1 MSKLKY
7 FFPDSQDFI
16 DPSFDFFRETRNE
29 HRVRQRDDH
38 YPHEIFPHPYD
49 GMLVSKAVVD
59 GLGGGESKYTRAQ
72 RLRYFRNGMKHF
84 FRLPDNMETMGDC
97 GAFTYVNQDVPP
109 YRVEEVIEFYETSRF
124 NYGVS
129 LDHIVFGYEKPG
141 EVFGGEVLAECRRR
155 QDITLTLA
163 QEFLNKSHKS
173 CFTPFGVAHGWS
185 KDSYRQSVEALL
197 AMGYKNITMGGMVPL
212 KTVQILE
219 TLEEIK
225 PLLKSDTQVH
235 LLGIARPESFVDF
248 IKFGVTSIDSTT
260 PLQQAFK
267 DRKNN
272 YHSLAGAAYTAV
284 RVPQFDAN
292 PSLSRKIKSG
302 VVDQDVA
309 RHLEKDAMN
318 ALFEFDKGS
327 MSLMQALEAVLA
339 YERFHS
345 GEKEADKIR
354 ADYHR
359 TLSERPW
366 KQCHCNI
373 CKSIGIN
380 VIIFRGAERNR
391 RRGFHN
397 IQVLYSRLQQT
408 LSQRPEELS

>member
-38 YPHEIFPHPYD
+38 YPHEVFSRPYD

-84 FRLPDNMETMGDC
+84 FRLPDDMETMGDC
-97 GAFTYVNQDVPP
+97 GAFTYVNQDAPP

-141 EVFGGEVLAECRRR
+141 EVFSGEVLAECRRR

-163 QEFLNKSHKS
+163 QEFLSKSQKS
-173 CFTPFGVAHGWS
+173 CFTAFGVAHGWS
-185 KDSYRQSVEALL
+185 KTSYRQSVESLL

-225 PLLKSDTQVH
+225 PLLKNDTRVH

-248 IKFGVTSIDSTT
+248 IQLGVTSIDSTT

-272 YHSLAGAAYTAV
+272 YHTTYGTAYTAV

-302 VVDQDVA
+302 VIDQDIA
-309 RHLEKDAMN
+309 RHLERDALH
-318 ALFEFDKGS
+318 ALFEYDKGS
-327 MSLMQALEAVLA
+327 MPLAQTLEAVLA
-339 YERFHS
+339 YERLHA

-354 ADYHR
+354 LDYER
-359 TLSERPW
+359 TLVERPW
-366 KQCHCNI
+366 KKCQCDI
-373 CKSIGIN
+373 CKAIGIN

-397 IQVLYSRLQQT
+397 IQVLYSRLQRT
-408 LSQRPEELS
+408 LSQRSEELS

>member
-1 MSKLKY
+1 LSKLKY

-16 DPSFDFFRETRNE
+16 DPSFDFVRETRNE

-38 YPHEIFPHPYD
+38 YPHEVFARPYD

-84 FRLPDNMETMGDC
+84 FRLPNGMETMGDC
-97 GAFTYVNQDVPP
+97 GAFTYVNQEVPP
-109 YRVEEVIEFYETSRF
+109 YRIEEVIDFYETSRF
-124 NYGVS
+124 DYGVS
-129 LDHIVFGYEKPG
+129 MDHIVFGYEKVDEPFTG
-141 EVFGGEVLAECRRR
+141 DVLAECRRR

-163 QEFLNKSHKS
+163 QEFLVKSKS
-173 CFTPFGVAHGWS
+173 CCFKPYGVAHGWS
-185 KDSYRQSVEALL
+185 RHSYRQSVEALI

-212 KTVQILE
+212 KTPQILE

-225 PLLKSDTQVH
+225 PLIGGGIQVH
-235 LLGIARPESFVDF
+235 LLGIARPESFKEF
-248 IKFGVTSIDSTT
+248 IRLGVTSIDSTT

-272 YHSLAGAAYTAV
+272 YHSLNGTAFTAV

-309 RHLEKDAMN
+309 RNLEKASLK
-318 ALFEFDKGS
+318 ALSEYDKGI
-327 MSLMQALEAVLA
+327 LPLEQTLETVMA
-339 YERFHS
+339 YERLHS
-345 GEKEADKIR
+345 GEKDAEKMR
-354 ADYHR
+354 PDYER
-359 TLSERPW
+359 TLRAQAW
-366 KQCHCNI
+366 KECQCNI

-397 IQVLYSRLQQT
+397 IQVLYSRLQRT
-408 LSQRPEELS
+408 LSSEDES

>member
-1 MSKLKY
+1 
-7 FFPDSQDFI
+7 
-16 DPSFDFFRETRNE
+16 
-29 HRVRQRDDH
+29 
-38 YPHEIFPHPYD
+38 
-49 GMLVSKAVVD
+49 MLVSKAVVD

-84 FRLPDNMETMGDC
+84 FRLPENMETMGDC
-97 GAFTYVNQDVPP
+97 GAFTYVNQDIPP

-124 NYGVS
+124 NHGVS

-141 EVFGGEVLAECRRR
+141 EVFSGEVLAECRRR

-163 QEFLNKSHKS
+163 QEFLNKSQKS

-185 KDSYRQSVEALL
+185 KTSYRQSVEALL

-212 KTVQILE
+212 KTAQILE

-225 PLLKSDTQVH
+225 PLLKSDTHVH
-235 LLGIARPESFVDF
+235 LLGIARPESFADF

-272 YHSLAGAAYTAV
+272 YHTPDGPAYTAV

-302 VVDQDVA
+302 VIDQDIA

-318 ALFEFDKGS
+318 ALFEYDKGAL
-327 MSLMQALEAVLA
+327 SLEKTLEVVLA
-339 YERFHS
+339 YERLHS

-354 ADYHR
+354 ADYER
-359 TLSERPW
+359 TLGERPW
-366 KQCHCNI
+366 KHCQCNI
-373 CKSIGIN
+373 CQAIGIN

-397 IQVLYSRLQQT
+397 IQVLYNRLQHT
-408 LSQRPEELS
+408 LSLRSEELS